1 MARAIVRLAAGIKS
15 GGRHAVSPAPQG
27 IARQTCPARGTLRGR
42 PAFSCRKAAPEAI
55 MTPKQGSGIGF
66 GLILGGVVLFALA
79 IFLTTGGRL
88 GGTKKVASDADLP
101 QVTSPV
107 PPRTTGRD
115 RDLGNV
121 GSR

>member
-1 MARAIVRLAAGIKS
+1 
-15 GGRHAVSPAPQG
+15 
-27 IARQTCPARGTLRGR
+27 
-42 PAFSCRKAAPEAI
+42 